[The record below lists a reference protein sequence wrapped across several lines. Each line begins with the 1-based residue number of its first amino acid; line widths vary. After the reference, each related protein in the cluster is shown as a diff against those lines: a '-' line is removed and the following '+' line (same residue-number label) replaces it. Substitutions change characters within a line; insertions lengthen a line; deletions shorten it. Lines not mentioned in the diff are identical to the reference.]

1 MIWLSLLVAAIGI
14 ISGGCAVYGAIGLR
28 LHRPQPEHY
37 ERLWRYG
44 MVVCCTCI
52 IINTYIQKASAQ

>member
-1 MIWLSLLVAAIGI
+1 MIWVSLFIAIVGMTSAAT
-14 ISGGCAVYGAIGLR
+14 AVYGAFGIR
-28 LHRPQPEHY
+28 MRKPQPEHY